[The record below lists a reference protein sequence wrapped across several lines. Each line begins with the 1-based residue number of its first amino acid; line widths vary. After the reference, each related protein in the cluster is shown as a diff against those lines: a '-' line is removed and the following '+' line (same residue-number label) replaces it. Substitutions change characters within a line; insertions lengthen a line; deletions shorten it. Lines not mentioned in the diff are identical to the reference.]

1 MGPFRVHFW
10 GAIWGP
16 LGAHLGSFWG
26 PFGFISCPLWPPGLA
41 ALIACSWYAHRVISD
56 FYSPAIPVNLKYEL
70 GPALF
75 VGWGGSALLLLGGAA
90 LLCSCGRGAGS
101 GKGRYP
107 RVNAAP
113 RKTGTGS
120 ATDYV

>member
-1 MGPFRVHFW
+1 MG
-10 GAIWGP
+10 
-16 LGAHLGSFWG
+16 LYGSLWIAMG
-26 PFGFISCPLWPPGLA
+26 SLWVPTCP
-41 ALIACSWYAHRVISD
+41 ALR
-56 FYSPAIPVNLKYEL
+56 YEL

-113 RKTGTGS
+113 RKTGAGS